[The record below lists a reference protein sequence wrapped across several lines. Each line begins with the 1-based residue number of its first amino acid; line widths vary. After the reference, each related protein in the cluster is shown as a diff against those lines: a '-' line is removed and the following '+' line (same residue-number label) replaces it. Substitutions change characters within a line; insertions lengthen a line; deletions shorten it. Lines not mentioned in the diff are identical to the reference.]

1 MEHDLQKAI
10 LLKLIHNPSLSFNE
24 LWNKDGES
32 NKFAYHVNKMEA
44 DGLVAKNAEGKYALT
59 TEGKKLSAFIEGDTG
74 GKAEFPTLTIFQVV
88 WRDDGRILCQKRL
101 KEPFYGMW
109 GFVSGKQN
117 FGWNIIE
124 CAKRDLKEETGL
136 DADDYA
142 IRGIE
147 QVKSYDNSKLLYHHF
162 LIAVETHNPKGELK
176 AKTHKAEHVWLTPE
190 EYKAMPKFP
199 ETWPLND
206 LFYNKK
212 FQVIEGERY
221 LENGKI
227 TGSKLVSRKEF

>member
-1 MEHDLQKAI
+1 MEHGIQRAI
-10 LLKLIHNPSLSFNE
+10 LLKLIHNPELTFNE
-24 LWNKDGES
+24 LWDKQGES

-44 DGLVAKNAEGKYALT
+44 VGLIAKNPEGKYVLT
-59 TEGKKLSAFIEGDTG
+59 DEGKKLSAFIEGATG
-74 GKAEFPTLTIFQVV
+74 GRSEFPTLTIFQIV
-88 WRDDGRILCQKRL
+88 WKDGRLLCQKRL

-117 FGWNIIE
+117 FGWNIEE

-136 DADDYA
+136 DAGEYT

-147 QVKSYDNSKLLYHHF
+147 QTKTFDKDNLLYHHF
-162 LIAVETHNPKGELK
+162 MVAVETHDPEGDLMV
-176 AKTHKAEHVWLTPE
+176 KTHKAEHVWMTPE
-190 EYKAMPKFP
+190 EYKVMPKFP

-212 FQVIEGERY
+212 FQVVEGERY
-221 LENGKI
+221 IEEGKVV
-227 TGSKLVSRKEF
+227 TGKLLSKKEF